1 MKTWSV
7 PGFTEI
13 RELGTGGS
21 GRVMMAVETA
31 SGTPVAI
38 KYLNERL
45 TEDTR
50 FLQQFRAEAE
60 LLREVDS
67 PHVARLHQYVETR
80 DGVAMVLDLVD
91 GASLRTL
98 LRREGATT
106 PEAALTVLKGS
117 LLGLTAAHRLGIVHR
132 DYKPENVLV
141 TAEATSKLVDFGIA
155 ARDGSASTGMSG
167 TPMYM
172 APEQWQG
179 HPASAAT
186 DVYAATVTFFECV
199 TGSRPF
205 GGEHLG
211 EIAMSH
217 LSAPVP
223 AEAAPE
229 PLRTLVVRGMA
240 KDPAGRFGSADEFLA
255 ELETVAAAAYGPD
268 WEEYG
273 RRTLAALAV
282 ALLVKLPQ
290 PQAGGDDAATEL
302 ATTELATTELAT
314 TELATTGLDEEPPVR
329 RSRQRSR
336 GHGGGSDPARKGN
349 VAGAARRQQLRVPAI
364 AAAVVLLGGAVVAGA
379 VMSGGSAEDSAFS
392 ASADSGTSGAASGAA
407 PGSAQPSAGDPAGH
421 DAAASPSAPYGST
434 PPGTTPSGAS
444 AGAAAQ
450 GGTGATG
457 TGPGAAVPGPAGTGT
472 GTAPSAT
479 GTGPAAVPSPTAA
492 VRQPTTAPTT
502 NRAAMAV
509 GSAGV
514 SSLKVASQGRGA
526 DAAITVTTTG
536 TDAVSLTLTW
546 YNSEKSGTPGEQDGS
561 SETYELSGR
570 TSYQLS
576 YHHEFTTCP
585 RYWGLRIST
594 TPAAES
600 GRAYQDTGAPAC
612 VFDPIG

>member
-98 LRREGATT
+98 LLREGATT

-141 TAEATSKLVDFGIA
+141 TTEATSKLVDFGIA
-155 ARDGSASTGMSG
+155 ARDGSASTGTSG

-179 HPASAAT
+179 HAASAAT

-223 AEAAPE
+223 AEAVPE
-229 PLRTLVVRGMA
+229 PLRTLVLRGMA
-240 KDPAGRFGSADEFLA
+240 KDPADRFGSADEFLA
-255 ELETVAAAAYGPD
+255 ELEAVAAAAYGPD
-268 WEEYG
+268 WEECG

-290 PQAGGDDAATEL
+290 PQTGSDDAATEL
-302 ATTELATTELAT
+302 ATTEL
-314 TELATTGLDEEPPVR
+314 DEEPPAR
-329 RSRQRSR
+329 HSRQRSR
-336 GHGGGSDPARKGN
+336 GHGGGSGPARKRN
-349 VAGAARRQQLRVPAI
+349 VAGAARRQQLKVPAI

-407 PGSAQPSAGDPAGH
+407 PGSAQPSTGDPAGH
-421 DAAASPSAPYGST
+421 DPAASPSAPYGST
-434 PPGTTPSGAS
+434 PPGTTPSGAQ
-444 AGAAAQ
+444 AGAAGQ

-457 TGPGAAVPGPAGTGT
+457 TGPGAAVPGPGGSGPAGAS
-472 GTAPSAT
+472 TAPSAT
-479 GTGPAAVPSPTAA
+479 GTGPAAAPSPTAA
-492 VRQPTTAPTT
+492 VRRPTTTPTT
-502 NRAAMAV
+502 NRVSMAV
-509 GSAGV
+509 SSAGIT
-514 SSLKVASQGRGA
+514 SLKVASQGRGA

-536 TDAVSLTLTW
+536 TDPVSLTLTW
-546 YNSEKSGTPGEQDGS
+546 YNSEKSGVPGEKDGG

-570 TSYQLS
+570 TSYRLS

-594 TPAAES
+594 TPVAES
-600 GRAYQDTGAPAC
+600 GQAYQDTGALAC